1 MPFTG
6 FPNII
11 SQLLQQGF
19 LVREMEEG
27 LDSIL
32 AYRRLAIQEL
42 FPGRIGET
50 MTRTRKGRK
59 VPVTTPMTT
68 YSASSLDNGLTSSQ
82 FSIEQYAFTL
92 AEYADTVDLN
102 LMQNEAQIADQFV
115 ANARNNGV
123 QAAQS
128 LERIC
133 RSKLF
138 GAYLSGNSRSIID
151 PGATIVSN
159 SPGAL
164 PATIAAAATS
174 TNYHVDDIRGFTTVL
189 VNGVV
194 TPVSTTN
201 PLNVVVTIPSTNVT
215 VTAQVVLATAYAYQ
229 ATFGPGSITTS
240 PDAVPGFLSLKN
252 TSASTY
258 TLTTAGGDVIV
269 SSSAPAI
276 LRPLNRLSMQQVV
289 AADVLSL
296 GLIEDA
302 VAYLRDNGVPPMD
315 DGTYHCVL
323 DNTSMRQLF
332 ADQDFKVLF
341 AGRSMSPEFREQ
353 DVVRLLGVT
362 YVPTTEAY
370 VQNQSTFTTGSP
382 PTPVA
387 SGLRLRRPIIVGAES
402 LIQGNFEGMETWL
415 SMKGM
420 DRNDSNIAMVDGVV
434 QIVREPLDRLQQI
447 IAQSWTWIGDYAVPT
462 DLTATSSII
471 PTASSALYKRAV
483 CIEHAG

>member
-32 AYRRLAIQEL
+32 AYRRLAIQEV

-59 VPVTTPMTT
+59 VPVTSAMTT

-92 AEYADTVDLN
+92 SEYADTVDLN

-128 LERIC
+128 LERIA
-133 RSKLF
+133 RAKLF
-138 GAYLSGNSRSIID
+138 GAYISGNSRSIVG
-151 PGATIVSN
+151 PLVAIVSN
-159 SPGAL
+159 NPNAL
-164 PATIAAAATS
+164 PVTIAAGATDP
-174 TNYHVDDIRGFTTVL
+174 NYHVDDIRGFTTVL
-189 VNGVV
+189 VNGVI
-194 TPVSTTN
+194 TPVTVTN

-215 VTAQVVLATAYAYQ
+215 VAAQVVLTTAYTYQ
-229 ATFGPGSITTS
+229 PTFSAASITTS
-240 PDAVPGFLSLKN
+240 PDAIPGFLSLKN
-252 TSASTY
+252 VSSSTY
-258 TLTTAGGDVIV
+258 TLTTTGGDVIV
-269 SSSAPAI
+269 SANAPAI
-276 LRPLNRLSMQQVV
+276 LRPLNRLSMQQIVG
-289 AADVLSL
+289 ADVISL

-315 DGTYHCVL
+315 DGTYHCIL

-341 AGRSMSPEFREQ
+341 AGRSQSPEFREQ

-370 VQNQSTFTTGSP
+370 VQNQATFTSGAP
-382 PTPVA
+382 ATPIA
-387 SGLRLRRPIIVGAES
+387 SGLRIRRPIIVGAEAI
-402 LIQGNFEGMETWL
+402 IQGNFEGMETWL
-415 SMKGM
+415 SMRGF
-420 DRNDSNIAMVDGVV
+420 DRSDSNIAMVDGVV

-447 IAQSWTWIGDYAVPT
+447 IAQSWTWIGDYAIPT
-462 DLTATSSII
+462 DTTATASII
-471 PTASSALYKRAV
+471 PTASSALFKRAV
-483 CIEHAG
+483 CVEHAG